1 MYLIRNADVYAPE
14 HLGKQDI
21 LICNDKIAAVAPSL
35 EPNLPGIKVIDAQ
48 GKTAVPGF
56 IDKHV
61 HLTGGGGEGGLHTRT
76 PEFPFS
82 TAVKAGVTTL
92 VGVLGTDSFTR
103 SVENLVAKTKALKN
117 EGLTAYCLTGAYQY
131 PSITLTG
138 SVAKDI
144 VFIEEVIGCKLA
156 MSDHRCSHPTEE
168 EVLRLVSDIRMAS
181 LVAGKPGE
189 LHIHIG
195 GTGNCIQMLFDL
207 VEHTDVPIW
216 HLRPTHM
223 GRHPEDAIRF
233 TQLGGYADITAK
245 VDSHIQLKDLI
256 KEAAPG
262 MLTLSS
268 DSNGSLPVWNEKHE
282 NIGVKV
288 ASIQTLYDTIR
299 NMVVLE
305 NVPLE
310 EALPLVT
317 TNVARALRLYPVK
330 GTITPGCDGD
340 LLLLDQDLKVDTV
353 FARGKMMMES
363 SQLLVKGMFE
373 A

>member
-1 MYLIRNADVYAPE
+1 M
-14 HLGKQDI
+14 
-21 LICNDKIAAVAPSL
+21 
-35 EPNLPGIKVIDAQ
+35 
-48 GKTAVPGF
+48 
-56 IDKHV
+56 
-61 HLTGGGGEGGLHTRT
+61 
-76 PEFPFS
+76 
-82 TAVKAGVTTL
+82 
-92 VGVLGTDSFTR
+92 GTDSFTR